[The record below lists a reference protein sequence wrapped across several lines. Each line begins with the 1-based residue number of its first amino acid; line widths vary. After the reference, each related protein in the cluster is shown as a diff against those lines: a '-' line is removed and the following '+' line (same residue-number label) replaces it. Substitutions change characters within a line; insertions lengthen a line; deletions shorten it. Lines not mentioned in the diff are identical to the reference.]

1 MELSSI
7 LKKGYT
13 SASNDCKV
21 FKLWEDKKISTNR
34 ALELFRLNN
43 RVSDDLIIGLEEFE
57 KFMNSLGYYRGV

>member
-7 LKKGYT
+7 LKKGHT

-21 FKLWEDKKISTNR
+21 FKLWEDRKISTNR

-43 RVSDDLIIGLEEFE
+43 RVRDDLIIGLEEFE
-57 KFMNSLGYYRGV
+57 RFMNSLGYYRGV

>member
-21 FKLWEDKKISTNR
+21 FKSWEDKKISTNR

>member
-21 FKLWEDKKISTNR
+21 FKLWEDRKISTNR
-34 ALELFRLNN
+34 ALELFRINN
-43 RVSDDLIIGLEEFE
+43 KVRDDLIIGLEEFE
-57 KFMNSLGYYRGV
+57 RFMNSLGYYRGV